1 MSQFMQKDDT
11 FFLFAYITNCQ
22 MSTAFNERLH
32 PKSNVM
38 RFTEDLL
45 SQVAESFCFRQ
56 RVPLRKF
63 LIYVEKTMLVK
74 ALSECNGNQRKAA
87 KLLGMKHTTLH
98 AKVKRY
104 KIRFLKR
111 PVKC

>member
-1 MSQFMQKDDT
+1 
-11 FFLFAYITNCQ
+11 
-22 MSTAFNERLH
+22 MSTVLNERLH
-32 PKSNVM
+32 PKSDMM

-45 SQVAESFCFRQ
+45 SQVTESFCFRQ
-56 RVPLRKF
+56 KIPLRKLLF
-63 LIYVEKTMLVK
+63 YVEKTMLIK

-98 AKVKRY
+98 AKVKKH
-104 KIRFLKR
+104 KIRFLKT